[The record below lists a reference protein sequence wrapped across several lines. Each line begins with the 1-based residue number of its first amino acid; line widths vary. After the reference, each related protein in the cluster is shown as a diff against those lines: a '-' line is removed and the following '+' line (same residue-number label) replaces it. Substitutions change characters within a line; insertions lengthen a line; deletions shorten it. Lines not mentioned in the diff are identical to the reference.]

1 MSPPLRKFFTP
12 SGKLDLSSVIST
24 LTAPLPR
31 GLGFQEY
38 HSLIG
43 ATKLCGT
50 PCMAGCAMSSTFT
63 RAGSDGQLLA
73 PKLTPPMNSLNQ
85 VQLLGPKP
93 ETWNPSQAPPRSM

>member
-12 SGKLDLSSVIST
+12 SGKLERSRVIST
-24 LTAPLPR
+24 FTALLPR

-43 ATKLCGT
+43 ATKLCAT
-50 PCMAGCAMSSTFT
+50 PCMVGCAVSSIFT
-63 RAGSDGQLLA
+63 RAGSEGQLLA
-73 PKLTPPMNSLNQ
+73 PKLTPPMKSLNQ

-93 ETWNPSQAPPRSM
+93 ETWKPSQAPPRSM